1 MTQEAL
7 AGEELVTDTVL
18 RNIEIIGE
26 ATKNLPEDVRAKM
39 PGIEWKM
46 IAGMRD
52 RLSHVYHRVDP
63 DIVWEVVET
72 KIPEL
77 LRAIQGFKDEEQE

>member
-26 ATKNLPEDVRAKM
+26 ATKNLPEDVRA
-39 PGIEWKM
+39 ED
-46 IAGMRD
+46 AG
-52 RLSHVYHRVDP
+52 HRVED
-63 DIVWEVVET
+63 D
-72 KIPEL
+72 
-77 LRAIQGFKDEEQE
+77 RRDAR

>member
-1 MTQEAL
+1 
-7 AGEELVTDTVL
+7 
-18 RNIEIIGE
+18 
-26 ATKNLPEDVRAKM
+26 M